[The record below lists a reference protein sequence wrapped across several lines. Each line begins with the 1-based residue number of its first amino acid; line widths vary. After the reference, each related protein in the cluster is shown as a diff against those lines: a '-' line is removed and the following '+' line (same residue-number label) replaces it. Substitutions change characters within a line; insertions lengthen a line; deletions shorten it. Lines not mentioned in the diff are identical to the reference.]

1 MALCPLVESQV
12 PQKVHSSRYILD
24 FHSNN
29 SEKENKIYITNYFED
44 SLKTVQLQYEIFSLF
59 CENW

>member
-12 PQKVHSSRYILD
+12 PQRVHSFRYTLD

-44 SLKTVQLQYEIFSLF
+44 SLNAYKNRSVTI
-59 CENW
+59 